1 MAHEAYHLVPIN
13 ITMTSLLAA
22 DDIGQVLMPGSETY
36 VIAGISASCRALI
49 SGTATLIAKN
59 GAGSAITS
67 INLTAGA
74 VVAGSL
80 SIASIVGGD
89 KIRLGFTGIGIGLAD
104 VVATVWIK
112 MPSTA

>member
-1 MAHEAYHLVPIN
+1 MAHEAFHLVPIN
-13 ITMTSLLAA
+13 VTMSSLLAV
-22 DDIGQVLMPGSETY
+22 DDIGQVLMPGTETY
-36 VIAGISASCRALI
+36 VISGISASCRALI

-59 GAGSAITS
+59 GAGSTIAS
-67 INLTAGA
+67 INLIAGSI
-74 VVAGSL
+74 VVGSL

-104 VVATVWIK
+104 VVVTVWVK